1 MSQVIAK
8 LLEDHRR
15 MTVLLDMLE
24 REVSAYLAGSPL
36 DLFLI
41 ETILDYLTNFP
52 RRCHHPIENSILRRL
67 NIRSPSLG
75 AYAREIIIEHERLN
89 RLLDDFIAK
98 LEYAKSGTELSRQP
112 LVTAVRRYIEFLR
125 WHMEREESIFL
136 PAAEKALTQ
145 GDWDVIETQMNAKGD
160 PVFGRETDRQYRA
173 LHKVLVEWAGK

>member
-1 MSQVIAK
+1 MSQIIAK

-24 REVSAYLAGSPL
+24 REMDDYLAGNSL
-36 DLFLI
+36 NQFLI
-41 ETILDYLTNFP
+41 ETIVDYLVTFP
-52 RRCHHPIENSILRRL
+52 RACHHPIENFILRRL

-75 AYAREIIIEHERLN
+75 AYGREIIIEHERLS
-89 RLLDDFIAK
+89 RLLDNFMATFE
-98 LEYAKSGTELSRQP
+98 LAKSGKNASRET
-112 LVTAVRRYIEFLR
+112 LATAVRRYTDFLR

-136 PAAEKALTQ
+136 PAAERALQ
-145 GDWDVIETQMNAKGD
+145 QSDWDIIETRMNDKGD